1 MSVSVQNLV
10 VESFKFNDKNIRD
23 FYIRHVGQCLISHD
37 IDTAVGYNKKMGS
50 RPCNGLFK
58 KSTKFD

>member
-37 IDTAVGYNKKMGS
+37 IDTAVGYNKK
-50 RPCNGLFK
+50 NGVK
-58 KSTKFD
+58 TMQRIVQEKYKI

>member
-37 IDTAVGYNKKMGS
+37 IDTAAGYNKK
-50 RPCNGLFK
+50 NGVK
-58 KSTKFD
+58 TMQRIVQEKYKI